1 MSAAAGVPRGYYR
14 AFAHWLAGRGY
25 ATLTYDYRGIGGSRL
40 AHGVRAD
47 HATMRDW
54 ALLDMAAA
62 IAAAQHRRGRDDPS
76 RRLPLLL
83 IGHSFGGNAIGFCA
97 KSRAS
102 RCHPGDRFAIGRM
115 AALARPDRPMVAA
128 FFGAW
133 VPATLKVFGA
143 CLAGRWAGAQ
153 PMPAGVARDWS
164 AWGLRRGAHFS
175 DPAIAPHNRFA
186 KIVAPVHLWSIED
199 DWAFA
204 PRSAVDAL
212 AGGSGG
218 RCPASPP
225 APPPT
230 RACVRSGISARSDAA
245 RAPGL
250 GALLQPIEGA
260 SPALGRARSD
270 RATQLSICP
279 PSTAMVWPVTQLAA
293 SARNITT
300 LATLRAPHAPRRDA
314 RQDAL
319 VQRGIVLPGL
329 VPYPARELDR
339 SRRHAVDPHTLGRQ
353 RRGLRQRVLDQGRL
367 HCAIRRRADR
377 RRQTRDRRDVHDRAL
392 AGQQVRHR
400 RLRCRTVAIRS
411 TEMLAAQPSSSSV
424 RPNPDALFTS
434 TSMPPSASAAAA
446 T

>member
-1 MSAAAGVPRGYYR
+1 MTALSFDAPTLAPDIAPHTPMADGSPQRGGAPSSPGAPGASCAVGATLICADGRPLAADWIEPASGRAHAVALMSAAAGVPRGYYR

-83 IGHSFGGNAIGFCA
+83 IGHSFGGNAIGFA
-97 KSRAS
+97 QGVEQA
-102 RCHPGDRFAIGRM
+102 DAILAIGSQSAEWRHWPV
-115 AALARPDRPMVAA
+115 LTRPMVAA

-133 VPATLKVFGA
+133 VPATLKVFGS
-143 CLAGRWAGAQ
+143 LPGWALGGGAQ

-212 AGGSGG
+212 AGQF
-218 RCPASPP
+218 PAADVQRHHLRP
-225 APPPT
+225 AD
-230 RACVRSGISARSDAA
+230 AGMRSIGHFGAFRRGAGAA
-245 RAPGL
+245 VWER
-250 GALLQPIEGA
+250 LLQPIEGA
-260 SPALGRARSD
+260 SPALGARPD
-270 RATQLSICP
+270 PTARLS
-279 PSTAMVWPVTQLAA
+279 
-293 SARNITT
+293 
-300 LATLRAPHAPRRDA
+300 
-314 RQDAL
+314 
-319 VQRGIVLPGL
+319 
-329 VPYPARELDR
+329 
-339 SRRHAVDPHTLGRQ
+339 
-353 RRGLRQRVLDQGRL
+353 
-367 HCAIRRRADR
+367 
-377 RRQTRDRRDVHDRAL
+377 
-392 AGQQVRHR
+392 
-400 RLRCRTVAIRS
+400 
-411 TEMLAAQPSSSSV
+411 
-424 RPNPDALFTS
+424 
-434 TSMPPSASAAAA
+434 
-446 T
+446 